1 LAGLHLAD
9 VENARAVP
17 GEQALVHSDL
27 AHFPAAGEIVIF
39 DRSDEAPIEDRRSI
53 QEKF

>member
-1 LAGLHLAD
+1 MLERTG
-9 VENARAVP
+9 AV
-17 GEQALVHSDL
+17 LVHSDL